1 VGSIILQMAFTMFHK
16 IIYSLVVTSFLY
28 QNLYA
33 ENNWIIKGGFN
44 YSDFSNIQAE
54 PTYNYSFGV
63 ERNIP
68 INSFFSISP
77 EILWSKQGALIKNK
91 PVWNENYYD
100 GLLFKY
106 DINIV
111 RTSMDLALVF
121 DFPLIVK
128 NNYSMSFRFF
138 PSFHTESFTKTK
150 LEKREQ
156 IDITGGVIDWDNYD
170 FEYIQGDYDYTP
182 YSFRTSWSLN
192 IGLSF
197 SYRRLFSELRYMNN
211 LQPIG
216 QVGQLRPLKHKLHS
230 FHFLFGII
238 F

>member
-1 VGSIILQMAFTMFHK
+1 MPVKRTYILIFIF
-16 IIYSLVVTSFLY
+16 FLL
-28 QNLYA
+28 NNA
-33 ENNWIIKGGFN
+33 NAKNNWVIKGGFN
-44 YSDFSNIQAE
+44 YSELYSVKAI
-54 PTYNYSFGV
+54 PSYNYSFGV

-77 EILWSKQGALIKNK
+77 EVLWSKQGGLIKNK
-91 PVWNENYYD
+91 PVWTENYYGD
-100 GLLFKY
+100 LLFRN

-121 DFPLIVK
+121 DFPFIEK
-128 NNYSMSFRFF
+128 KSYSMSFRFF

-150 LEKREQ
+150 LKNREQ
-156 IDITGGVIDWDNYD
+156 IDITGGTIDWDNYD
-170 FEYIQGDYDYTP
+170 FEYIQGDYENFP

-216 QVGQLRPLKHKLHS
+216 QVGQLRPLKYKLHS